1 LGADGWRPICPSVD
15 QGAQGQGAARRSCPP
30 LWSMYYVGMLACKLP
45 FPVLYDLPTVLVS
58 LFAAM
63 VASGIALARCW
74 QAW

>member
-1 LGADGWRPICPSVD
+1 
-15 QGAQGQGAARRSCPP
+15 
-30 LWSMYYVGMLACKLP
+30 MYYVGMLACKLP